1 MYNENTTLFCRRQMG
16 SDEYVLWHGR
26 PEKKGRVLSGPDVWN
41 LIFSII
47 WTVFAC
53 AMCIPAFMYGADS
66 STLFI
71 IFFPLVGIGM
81 MIGQLC
87 KVLRIKN
94 HTEYVIT
101 NKRLYRRMGKKID
114 SYASSVT
121 MGYETEYH
129 RNGNATIRFPMAIDH
144 SKGRVRVNG
153 REIPQYVS
161 LINIGEVDRVQQAL
175 SNMSV
180 EN

>member
-1 MYNENTTLFCRRQMG
+1 MDHRDDYIFCRRQMG
-16 SDEYVLWHGR
+16 SDEYVLWQGR
-26 PEKKGRVLSGPDVWN
+26 PEKKGRVLSGSDLGN

-47 WTVFAC
+47 WTVLAC
-53 AMCIPAFMYGADS
+53 AMCIPAFMDGADM
-66 STLFI
+66 STLFV

-87 KVLRIKN
+87 KVLRIKK

-101 NKRLYRRMGKKID
+101 NKRIYRRMGKKVD
-114 SYASSVT
+114 NYSAAVT
-121 MGYETEYH
+121 LGYQTEYH
-129 RNGNATIRFPMAIDH
+129 RNGNATIRFPMAIDC

-161 LINIGEVDRVQQAL
+161 LINIREVERVQQAL
-175 SNMSV
+175 ANMTV